1 MAAVDLHGER
11 IAYSFAYLARERV
24 VQGTLGGEE
33 IVIVW
38 TPGTASALDTASI
51 AEAQNVGAT
60 GVFRR
65 ELDGRLL
72 HFAPNPDDE
81 KTFIDQETRSVWD
94 ILGRAVKGELAG
106 SALDVVVH
114 GNHFWFAWAAFFP
127 DTAFVR

>member
-1 MAAVDLHGER
+1 VAAVDLHGER